1 MNSTK
6 LAEISLFILEVYW
19 VIIAV
24 IYFFLKFD
32 FRTVEPSIRIIMAG
46 ITGLIGLYLLIR
58 MFDKSKV
65 FAGKKILVL
74 MMVTVTALWNYTVIL
89 KGIV

>member
-6 LAEISLFILEVYW
+6 MAEISLAILEVYW
-19 VIIAV
+19 VVIAV
-24 IYFFLKFD
+24 VYFFLKFD
-32 FRTVEPSIRIIMAG
+32 FTTVEPAIRIIMAG
-46 ITGLIGLYLLIR
+46 ITCIIGIYLLIR
-58 MFDKSKV
+58 MFDKSRV